1 MTAPRFVYLVIEA
14 PGYTARAFTSAN
26 AAQNCAHY
34 FSWKYPDAK
43 YHVSKRTLER
53 KFESDP

>member
-1 MTAPRFVYLVIEA
+1 MTVRKYVYLVIEA

-26 AAQNCAHY
+26 TAQNCAY
-34 FSWKYPDAK
+34 RFSQKYPDVK